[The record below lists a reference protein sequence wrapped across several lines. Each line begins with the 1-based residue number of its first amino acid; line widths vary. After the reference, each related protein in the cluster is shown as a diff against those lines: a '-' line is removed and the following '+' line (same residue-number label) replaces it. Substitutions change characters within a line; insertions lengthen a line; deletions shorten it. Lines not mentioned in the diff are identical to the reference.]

1 MTGVILSNLLQKD
14 INAWQGLS
22 FYSQFIEVL
31 LNEFNSQTTSDEIDD
46 LGALISQ
53 VPNQFNDVTE
63 KVWERLGGDEMYRF
77 TEIRS
82 VYNPAGDA
90 PVPLNNML
98 DFNVVRAD
106 ELREKLLNH
115 AMEIA
120 WELDTENISS
130 FAKELNVRFGVH
142 LPEFSL
148 QAGEQEGVISFDD
161 SEDEIINIKLDR
173 GLFLRTSFMTE
184 RAFKSEL
191 PSPMGKS
198 LVQAVDSVTPDGA
211 SPEILWAVVRDVFNL
226 MYDSLPDQ
234 HQQLRT
240 NIQLWVRSIVM
251 TVLSD
256 AQWADAKA
264 FSMAESD
271 VSLENTALFVSDLFS
286 IPEFITELYSPS
298 AKGKVVVVGESD
310 EAGMDDDLVSSGK
323 NPLVVKKSSST
334 LSSLKGLIERE
345 KGIEA
350 LMAISGQKKKNGK
363 SAILTN
369 PKLAKI
375 AQKMGNDPFYLNIIE
390 MIGRMKK
397 EILHSVSK
405 KKLEDFFIQDGLT
418 HTGYFED
425 AEPSEQGLFFAD
437 PCLFDYQA
445 TRMSNHELFREKMIP
460 DEEPEKVKG
469 PVCVLI
475 DRSGSMGG
483 TKLAVAKALGV
494 ATLSVAAD
502 QDREA
507 VLYFFDDLVQKIT
520 WPSDPLLRIEAF
532 DQICGVQ
539 ERGGTNINLALTE
552 SYQNTILP
560 WQTEAQKDPKK
571 GLMDVLLLSDGQSEV
586 DESTVINLIEISRLF
601 YVVIGDLRESNP
613 LLQAHSTH
621 MLLLDPTSNQT
632 EMMQQLSDVATTMFN
647 ASNTASVAYSPNP
660 PADAETEDDF

>member
-1 MTGVILSNLLQKD
+1 MTGVILSNLLQTD
-14 INAWQGLS
+14 TNARQGLS

-31 LNEFNSQTTSDEIDD
+31 LNEFKSQTTRDEIDD

-53 VPNQFNDVTE
+53 VPNHFNDVTE
-63 KVWERLGGDEMYRF
+63 EVWERLGGDEMYMY

-82 VYNPAGDA
+82 VYNPAGDF
-90 PVPLNNML
+90 PIPLNNML
-98 DFNVVRAD
+98 DFNVVRND
-106 ELREKLLNH
+106 NVREKLLSH

-130 FAKELNVRFGVH
+130 FAKELNVRFGVE

-148 QAGEQEGVISFDD
+148 QAGEQEGVISFDE
-161 SEDEIINIKLDR
+161 SEDEIINIRLDR

-226 MYDSLPDQ
+226 MYDSMPDK

-240 NIQLWVRSIVM
+240 NIQLWVRSVVLTI
-251 TVLSD
+251 LSD
-256 AQWADAKA
+256 AQWVDARA

-298 AKGKVVVVGESD
+298 ARGKVIVVGESD
-310 EAGMDDDLVSSGK
+310 DAGMDDDLVNSGK
-323 NPLVVKKSSST
+323 TPLVVKKSFST
-334 LSSLKGLIERE
+334 VNSLKGLMERE
-345 KGIEA
+345 KGIDA
-350 LMAISGQKKKNGK
+350 MMAISGQKKKIGR
-363 SAILTN
+363 SAILKN

-445 TRMSNHELFREKMIP
+445 TRMSNHELFKEKMIP

-560 WQTEAQKDPKK
+560 WQTEAQKDPNK
-571 GLMDVLLLSDGQSEV
+571 GLMDVLLLSDGESDV
-586 DESTVINLIEISRLF
+586 DESTVINLTEISRLF
-601 YVVIGDLRESNP
+601 YVVIGNLRESNP

-621 MLLLDPTSNQT
+621 MLLLDPSSNET
-632 EMMQQLSDVATTMFN
+632 EMMQQLSDVASTMFN
-647 ASNTASVAYSPNP
+647 ASNTASVADLPAP
-660 PADAETEDDF
+660 PADAETEDLF